1 MHMSTLKINWLR
13 TGIVLSFFLLIG
25 AFWVAKATEK
35 KEVKATSQKELVVF
49 HYASDDTSEGAFAN
63 PDNWEPGTSPS
74 TCGTGTTKPC
84 EKTAIDQSDLE
95 SMLSGK
101 SNQNILDDP
110 AFSKRD

>member
-1 MHMSTLKINWLR
+1 MSTLKINWLR

-25 AFWVAKATEK
+25 AFWV
-35 KEVKATSQKELVVF
+35 VKAMEKRDVKRASEKELVVF
-49 HYASDDTSEGAFAN
+49 HYVSEDTSEGAFAN

-110 AFSKRD
+110 TFSKRD